1 METHNTCKSAPQVE
15 CSTIGA
21 GNGTKKKMKETEKG
35 FQQVWNGF
43 TNAVLQKFPSH
54 PECDDP
60 VLLVK
65 NSGLFNLSE
74 SQLNTVLLLGIVH
87 ELVERSLGVEEAMS
101 VAITAEQ
108 IDTLRHIVDSIRNQ
122 LSL

>member
-1 METHNTCKSAPQVE
+1 ME
-15 CSTIGA
+15 
-21 GNGTKKKMKETEKG
+21 ETEKG
-35 FQQVWNGF
+35 FQQIWNEF
-43 TNAVLQKFPSH
+43 MNAVLQKFPSH

-87 ELVERSLGVEEAMS
+87 ELVERALGVEEAMS
-101 VAITAEQ
+101 VGLTAEQ

>member
-1 METHNTCKSAPQVE
+1 MEDN
-15 CSTIGA
+15 
-21 GNGTKKKMKETEKG
+21 KKE
-35 FQQVWNGF
+35 FQQIWSEF
-43 TNAVLQKFPSH
+43 KDAVLRKFPSH

-74 SQLNTVLLLGIVH
+74 SQLAAVLLLGIVH
-87 ELVERSLGVEEAMS
+87 ELVEGDLGVEDAMS
-101 VAITAEQ
+101 VALTAKQ